1 MNPRGLS
8 TPNQERKVT
17 VEYLVTEAVNLC
29 WEFEE
34 KLTEPRGPG
43 QITEYERGMIDLLAV
58 TSFSNSFEDAF
69 GAMQDKREEIQHSIE
84 ADIIR
89 AEKSHNRAAQELT
102 EAKSRLEKIQCNS
115 TE

>member
-8 TPNQERKVT
+8 IPNQERKVI
-17 VEYLVTEAVNLC
+17 VDRLVVEAVNLC
-29 WEFEE
+29 WDFEE
-34 KLTEPRGPG
+34 KLTEPRRPG
-43 QITEYERGMIDLLAV
+43 QITEYERAMIDLLAA
-58 TSFSNSFEDAF
+58 TSFGNSFENAF

-84 ADIIR
+84 ADILR